1 MRIPHA
7 VMPVVRLALLLTF
20 MCFCA
25 LTFGYLW
32 VNSGGKLP
40 LISQSGY
47 QVGLH
52 MTKVSN
58 LVNDSDV
65 MVAGVKVGKVDKL
78 SVDGSEADI
87 VMRLD
92 SAYPLHQ
99 GAAVQVREK
108 TLVNETFLEIED
120 GDGPALPSGARLPS
134 NAGRPAT
141 ELDDVLASLDENTR
155 NSLASGV
162 RSLGASTE
170 DGKQSISQA
179 LQGLGDLGREGQ
191 TALDALA
198 AQSKDL
204 EQVTGSTA
212 TLLAALNTRQGQIGQ
227 LVEDANLLAQATS
240 DNRAPVEEIIRKL
253 PGVLDTTRNAT
264 TGLRNVSVALS
275 PVAKN
280 LQDAAPDLSAALT
293 ELPQTSAD
301 LRGLLPA
308 LDGVL
313 TAAPH
318 TLTRVPAVA
327 DDLNALIPSLRVD
340 LADLNPMLSYVRPYG
355 HDVVAFFTNFGQAAA
370 TGDAN
375 GRALRIFVALNE
387 QSVKGLP
394 LSTNIGPLNKFN
406 PYPPAGASV
415 NPGPMS
421 NPYTRVTPDP
431 R

>member
-7 VMPVVRLALLLTF
+7 VMPVVRLAFLLVF
-20 MCFCA
+20 MTFCA

-40 LISQSGY
+40 VISDSGY

-52 MTKVSN
+52 MTRVSN

-65 MVAGVKVGKVDKL
+65 MVAGVKVGKVDTL
-78 SVDGSEADI
+78 SVDGNNADI
-87 VMRLD
+87 VVRLN

-99 GAAVQVREK
+99 GAVVQVREK
-108 TLVNETFLEIED
+108 TLVNETFLEIAD
-120 GDGPALPSGARLPS
+120 GDGPALPSGARLPDG
-134 NAGRPAT
+134 AGRPAT
-141 ELDDVLASLDENTR
+141 ELDDVLASLDADTR
-155 NSLASGV
+155 ASLASSV
-162 RSLGASTE
+162 RSLGAATE
-170 DGKQSISQA
+170 DGRQSVSQA
-179 LQGLGDLGREGQ
+179 LQGLGDLGREGR

-204 EQVTGSTA
+204 EQVTSSAA

-227 LVEDANLLAQATS
+227 LVEDANLLAQATA
-240 DNRAPVEEIIRKL
+240 DNRAPVEEIVRKL

-264 TGLRNVSVALS
+264 TGLRDVSAALS

-293 ELPQTSAD
+293 EIPQTSAD

-313 TAAPH
+313 TAAPD
-318 TLTRVPAVA
+318 TLTRVPPVA
-327 DDLNALIPSLRVD
+327 DDLNALIPSLQVD
-340 LADLNPMLSYVRPYG
+340 LSDLNPMLGYLQPYG
-355 HDVVAFFTNFGQAAA
+355 HDIVAFFTNFGQAAA

-375 GRALRIFVALNE
+375 GRALRIFLGLNE

-394 LSTNIGPLNKFN
+394 LGTNIGPLNKSN
-406 PYPPAGASV
+406 PFPPAGAST
-415 NPGPMS
+415 NPGPR
-421 NPYTRVTPDP
+421 NDPYPRVQPDP